1 MAIEVERPN
10 IDIGIVCSDFEASL
24 HFYRD
29 VLGLDVFAEVQ
40 VPAEPAIKFGLAPRG
55 FRHVGLKAGDTLIKL
70 MDIESPPPG
79 RSEEFAA
86 GVRWLTFFV
95 SDVKATY
102 KELKGKGARSLSEP
116 AAVDSAV
123 GEDPVAGV
131 VCAVDPDGLL
141 IEFVQL

>member
-55 FRHVGLKAGDTLIKL
+55 FRHVRLKAGDTLIKL

-102 KELKGKGARSLSEP
+102 KELKGKGRPLP
-116 AAVDSAV
+116 V
-123 GEDPVAGV
+123 GTGR
-131 VCAVDPDGLL
+131 GR
-141 IEFVQL
+141 